1 MQLSSLFCCP
11 APIPIVAWSF
21 IITIALLIIGFA
33 WIAYQNKSK
42 GSDHDNS
49 KNDDLVQQIINLKS
63 ELSAKEERIK
73 ILNEKILETQESK
86 EETEERLT
94 KEFENLAHKILDL
107 NSEKFKKQNKEQ
119 IDTILNPL
127 SEQIEKF
134 KKKVE
139 DTNEKGIERNAM
151 LMQKINSLESLN
163 NKLSQ
168 DALNLTNALKGD
180 SKTQGDWGE
189 NRLELLLEKS
199 GLSNG
204 VHFSTQGGYKDDEGK
219 LKKPDFIIYLPDN
232 KHLIIDSKV
241 SLTAYVDYYNAEDDI
256 TEQQAIKRHLDSI
269 KRHYMELSDKDYPN
283 LYGINAPDH
292 VLMFIP
298 NEPALMLALNEDK
311 NLYINALEKNI
322 VLVSAST
329 LLATLS
335 TVASI
340 WKQEDQKRNA
350 LEIAKEGGL
359 LYDKFEGFVQ
369 DLIKVGKSL
378 KSSKDSYEDAMNKL
392 TDGRGNIIKKI
403 ENLKD
408 LGAKT
413 KKSLPQN
420 IIDRANNDEDN

>member
-1 MQLSSLFCCP
+1 MEF
-11 APIPIVAWSF
+11 F
-21 IITIALLIIGFA
+21 IIITLLLVGFGV
-33 WIAYQNKSK
+33 ITFQNRSK
-42 GSDHDNS
+42 AQETDNS
-49 KNDDLVQQIINLKS
+49 KNNELVQQIIDLKS

-73 ILNEKILETQESK
+73 ILNEKIKEAQETK

-119 IDTILNPL
+119 IDTLLSPL

-139 DTNEKGIERNAM
+139 DTNEKGVERNAM
-151 LMQKINSLESLN
+151 LMQKIISLESLN

-168 DALNLTNALKGD
+168 DALNLANALKGD

-189 NRLELLLEKS
+189 SRLELLLEKS
-199 GLSNG
+199 GLTNG
-204 VHFSTQGGYKDDEGK
+204 VHFSTQAAYKDDEGK
-219 LKKPDFIIYLPDN
+219 LKKPDFIINLPDN

-241 SLTAYVDYYNAEDDI
+241 SLTAYVEYYNAEDEI

-283 LYGINAPDH
+283 LYGINTPDH
-292 VLMFIP
+292 VLMFVP

-311 NLYINALEKNI
+311 NLYLNALEKNI
-322 VLVSAST
+322 VLVSTST

-369 DLIKVGKSL
+369 DLIKVGKSI
-378 KSSKDSYEDAMNKL
+378 KSSKDSYEDAMSKL
-392 TDGRGNIIKKI
+392 TEGRGNIIKKI

-420 IIDRANNDEDN
+420 IIDRANQDEDN

>member
-1 MQLSSLFCCP
+1 MEF
-11 APIPIVAWSF
+11 F
-21 IITIALLIIGFA
+21 IIITLLLVGFGV
-33 WIAYQNKSK
+33 ITFQNRSK
-42 GSDHDNS
+42 AQETDNS
-49 KNDDLVQQIINLKS
+49 KNDESVQQIIYLKS

-73 ILNEKILETQESK
+73 ILNEKIKETQETK

-119 IDTILNPL
+119 IDTLLSPL

-139 DTNEKGIERNAM
+139 DTNEKGVERNAM
-151 LMQKINSLESLN
+151 LMQKIISLESLN

-168 DALNLTNALKGD
+168 DALNLANALKGD

-189 NRLELLLEKS
+189 SRLELLLEKS
-199 GLSNG
+199 GLTNG
-204 VHFSTQGGYKDDEGK
+204 VHFSTQATYKDDEGK
-219 LKKPDFIIYLPDN
+219 LKKPDFIINLPEN

-241 SLTAYVDYYNAEDDI
+241 SLTAYVEYYNAEDEI

-283 LYGINAPDH
+283 LYGINTPDH
-292 VLMFIP
+292 VLMFVP

-311 NLYINALEKNI
+311 NLYLNALEKNI

-369 DLIKVGKSL
+369 DLIKVGKSI
-378 KSSKDSYEDAMNKL
+378 KNSKDSYEDAMSKL
-392 TDGRGNIIKKI
+392 TEGRGNIIKKI

-420 IIDRANNDEDN
+420 IIDRANQDEDN

>member
-1 MQLSSLFCCP
+1 MEF
-11 APIPIVAWSF
+11 F
-21 IITIALLIIGFA
+21 IIITLLLVGFGV
-33 WIAYQNKSK
+33 ITFQNRSK
-42 GSDHDNS
+42 AQETDNS
-49 KNDDLVQQIINLKS
+49 KNNELVQQIIDLKS

-73 ILNEKILETQESK
+73 ILNEKIKEAQGSK

-94 KEFENLAHKILDL
+94 KEFENLAHKILDQ

-119 IDTILNPL
+119 IDTLLSPL

-139 DTNEKGIERNAM
+139 DTNEKGVERNAM
-151 LMQKINSLESLN
+151 LMQKIISLESLN

-168 DALNLTNALKGD
+168 DALNLANALKGD

-189 NRLELLLEKS
+189 SRLELLLEKS
-199 GLSNG
+199 GLTNG
-204 VHFSTQGGYKDDEGK
+204 VHFSTQAAYKDDEGK
-219 LKKPDFIIYLPDN
+219 LKKPDFIINLPDN

-241 SLTAYVDYYNAEDDI
+241 SLTAYVEYYNAEDEI

-283 LYGINAPDH
+283 LYGINTPDH
-292 VLMFIP
+292 VLMFVP

-311 NLYINALEKNI
+311 NLYLNALEKNI

-369 DLIKVGKSL
+369 DLIKVGKSI
-378 KSSKDSYEDAMNKL
+378 KSSKDSYEDAMSKL
-392 TDGRGNIIKKI
+392 TEGRGNIIKKI

-420 IIDRANNDEDN
+420 IIDRANQDEDN

>member
-1 MQLSSLFCCP
+1 MEL
-11 APIPIVAWSF
+11 F
-21 IITIALLIIGFA
+21 IIILLALGFG
-33 WIAYQNKSK
+33 WLVYQNKYQSNEAN
-42 GSDHDNS
+42 SS
-49 KNDDLVQQIINLKS
+49 KNDELIQQVIELKS
-63 ELSAKEERIK
+63 ELSAKDERIK
-73 ILNEKILETQESK
+73 ILNEQLKENQNSK
-86 EETEERLT
+86 EETEKRLA
-94 KEFENLAHKILDL
+94 KEFENLAHKILEL

-119 IDTILNPL
+119 LGDILNPL

-139 DTNEKGIERNAM
+139 ETNEKGVERNAM
-151 LMQKINSLESLN
+151 LIQKINSLESLN
-163 NKLSQ
+163 SKLSQ

-199 GLSNG
+199 GLKNG
-204 VHFSTQGGYKDDEGK
+204 VHYTTQGGYKDEEGK
-219 LKKPDFIIYLPDN
+219 LKKPDFIINLPEN
-232 KHLIIDSKV
+232 KHLIVDSKV
-241 SLTAYVDYYNAEDDI
+241 SLTAYVEYYNAED
-256 TEQQAIKRHLDSI
+256 ENSERLALKKHLDCI
-269 KRHYMELSDKDYPN
+269 KRHYIELSNKDYPS
-283 LYGINAPDH
+283 LYGINTPDH
-292 VLMFIP
+292 VLMFVP

-311 NLYINALEKNI
+311 NLYINALEKHI

-359 LYDKFEGFVQ
+359 LYDKFESFVQ
-369 DLIKVGKSL
+369 DLLKVGKNL
-378 KSSKDSYEDAMNKL
+378 KSSKDSYDEAMNKL
-392 TDGRGNIIKKI
+392 TDGKGNIIRKI

-420 IIDRANNDEDN
+420 ILDRAEKDEDN

>member
-1 MQLSSLFCCP
+1 MEF
-11 APIPIVAWSF
+11 F
-21 IITIALLIIGFA
+21 IIITLLLVGFGL
-33 WIAYQNKSK
+33 ITFQNRSK
-42 GSDHDNS
+42 AQETDNS
-49 KNDDLVQQIINLKS
+49 KNDELVQQIIDLKS

-73 ILNEKILETQESK
+73 ILNEKIKEAQETK

-119 IDTILNPL
+119 IDTLLSPL

-139 DTNEKGIERNAM
+139 DTNEKGVERNAM
-151 LMQKINSLESLN
+151 LMQKIISLESLN

-168 DALNLTNALKGD
+168 DALNLAKALKGD

-189 NRLELLLEKS
+189 SRLELLLEKS
-199 GLSNG
+199 GLTNG
-204 VHFSTQGGYKDDEGK
+204 VHFSTQAAYKDDEGK
-219 LKKPDFIIYLPDN
+219 LKKPDFIINLPDN

-241 SLTAYVDYYNAEDDI
+241 SLTAYVEYYNAEDEI

-283 LYGINAPDH
+283 LYGINTPDH
-292 VLMFIP
+292 VLMFVP

-311 NLYINALEKNI
+311 NLYLNALEKNI

-369 DLIKVGKSL
+369 DLIKVGKSI
-378 KSSKDSYEDAMNKL
+378 KSSKDSYEDAMSKL
-392 TDGRGNIIKKI
+392 TEGRGNIIKKI

-420 IIDRANNDEDN
+420 IIERANQDEDN

>member
-1 MQLSSLFCCP
+1 MEF
-11 APIPIVAWSF
+11 F
-21 IITIALLIIGFA
+21 IIITLLLIGFGL
-33 WIAYQNKSK
+33 ITFQNRSK
-42 GSDHDNS
+42 AQETDNS
-49 KNDDLVQQIINLKS
+49 KNDELVQHIIDLKS

-73 ILNEKILETQESK
+73 ILNEKIKEAQETK

-119 IDTILNPL
+119 IDTLLSPL

-139 DTNEKGIERNAM
+139 DTNEKGVERNAM
-151 LMQKINSLESLN
+151 LMQKIISLESLN

-168 DALNLTNALKGD
+168 DALNLANALKGD

-189 NRLELLLEKS
+189 SRLELLLEKS
-199 GLSNG
+199 GLTNG
-204 VHFSTQGGYKDDEGK
+204 VHFSTQAAYKDDEGK
-219 LKKPDFIIYLPDN
+219 LKKPDFIINLPDN

-241 SLTAYVDYYNAEDDI
+241 SLTAYVEYYNAEDEI
-256 TEQQAIKRHLDSI
+256 TEQQAIKRHIDSI

-283 LYGINAPDH
+283 LYGINTPDH
-292 VLMFIP
+292 VLMFVP

-311 NLYINALEKNI
+311 NLYLNALEKNI

-340 WKQEDQKRNA
+340 WKQEDQKRYA

-369 DLIKVGKSL
+369 DLIKVGKSI
-378 KSSKDSYEDAMNKL
+378 KSSKDSYEDAMSKL
-392 TDGRGNIIKKI
+392 TEGRGNIIKKI

-420 IIDRANNDEDN
+420 IIDRANQDEDN

>member
-1 MQLSSLFCCP
+1 
-11 APIPIVAWSF
+11 
-21 IITIALLIIGFA
+21 
-33 WIAYQNKSK
+33 
-42 GSDHDNS
+42 
-49 KNDDLVQQIINLKS
+49 
-63 ELSAKEERIK
+63 
-73 ILNEKILETQESK
+73 
-86 EETEERLT
+86 
-94 KEFENLAHKILDL
+94 
-107 NSEKFKKQNKEQ
+107 
-119 IDTILNPL
+119 L

-139 DTNEKGIERNAM
+139 DTNEKGVERNAM
-151 LMQKINSLESLN
+151 LMQKIISLESLN

-168 DALNLTNALKGD
+168 DALNLANALKGD

-189 NRLELLLEKS
+189 SRLELLLEKS
-199 GLSNG
+199 GLTNG
-204 VHFSTQGGYKDDEGK
+204 VHFSTQAAYKDDEGK
-219 LKKPDFIIYLPDN
+219 LKKPDFINNLPEN

-241 SLTAYVDYYNAEDDI
+241 SLTAYVEYYNAEDEI

-283 LYGINAPDH
+283 LYGINTPDH
-292 VLMFIP
+292 VLMFVP

-311 NLYINALEKNI
+311 NLYLNALEKNI

-369 DLIKVGKSL
+369 DLIKVGKSI
-378 KSSKDSYEDAMNKL
+378 KSSKDSYEDAMSKL
-392 TDGRGNIIKKI
+392 TEGRGNIIKKI

-420 IIDRANNDEDN
+420 IIDRANQDEDN

>member
-1 MQLSSLFCCP
+1 
-11 APIPIVAWSF
+11 
-21 IITIALLIIGFA
+21 
-33 WIAYQNKSK
+33 
-42 GSDHDNS
+42 
-49 KNDDLVQQIINLKS
+49 LVQQIIDLKS

-73 ILNEKILETQESK
+73 ILNEKIKEAQETK

-119 IDTILNPL
+119 IDTLLSPL

-139 DTNEKGIERNAM
+139 DTNEKGVERNAM
-151 LMQKINSLESLN
+151 LMQKIISLESLN

-168 DALNLTNALKGD
+168 DALNLANALKGD

-189 NRLELLLEKS
+189 SRLELLLEKS
-199 GLSNG
+199 GLTNG
-204 VHFSTQGGYKDDEGK
+204 VHFSTQAAYKDDEGK
-219 LKKPDFIIYLPDN
+219 LKKPDFIINLPDN

-241 SLTAYVDYYNAEDDI
+241 SLTAYVEYYNAEDEI

-283 LYGINAPDH
+283 LYGINTPDH
-292 VLMFIP
+292 VLMFVP

-311 NLYINALEKNI
+311 NLYLNALEKNI

-369 DLIKVGKSL
+369 DLIKVGKSI
-378 KSSKDSYEDAMNKL
+378 KSSKDSYEDAMSKL
-392 TDGRGNIIKKI
+392 TEGRGNIIKKI

-420 IIDRANNDEDN
+420 IIDRANQDEDN

>member
-1 MQLSSLFCCP
+1 MLVGFG
-11 APIPIVAWSF
+11 V
-21 IITIALLIIGFA
+21 ITF
-33 WIAYQNKSK
+33 QNRSK
-42 GSDHDNS
+42 AQETDNS
-49 KNDDLVQQIINLKS
+49 KNDESVQQIIYLKS

-73 ILNEKILETQESK
+73 ILNEKIKETQETK

-119 IDTILNPL
+119 IDTLLSPL

-139 DTNEKGIERNAM
+139 DTNEKGVERNAM
-151 LMQKINSLESLN
+151 LMQKIISLESLN

-168 DALNLTNALKGD
+168 DALNLANALKGD

-189 NRLELLLEKS
+189 SRLELLLEKS
-199 GLSNG
+199 GLTNG
-204 VHFSTQGGYKDDEGK
+204 VHFSTQATYKDDEGK
-219 LKKPDFIIYLPDN
+219 LKKPDFIINLPEN

-241 SLTAYVDYYNAEDDI
+241 SLTAYVEYYNAEDEI

-283 LYGINAPDH
+283 LYGINTPDH
-292 VLMFIP
+292 VLMFVP

-311 NLYINALEKNI
+311 NLYLNALEKNI

-369 DLIKVGKSL
+369 DLIKVGKSI
-378 KSSKDSYEDAMNKL
+378 KNSKDSYEDAMSKL
-392 TDGRGNIIKKI
+392 TEGRGNIIKKI

-420 IIDRANNDEDN
+420 IIDRANQDEDN

>member
-1 MQLSSLFCCP
+1 MEFY
-11 APIPIVAWSF
+11 I
-21 IITIALLIIGFA
+21 IITLLLIGFGV
-33 WIAYQNKSK
+33 ITFQNRSK
-42 GSDHDNS
+42 AQETDNS
-49 KNDDLVQQIINLKS
+49 KNDELVQHIIDLKS

-73 ILNEKILETQESK
+73 ILNEKIKEAQETK

-119 IDTILNPL
+119 IDTLLSPL

-139 DTNEKGIERNAM
+139 DTNEKGVERNAM
-151 LMQKINSLESLN
+151 LMQKIISLESLN

-168 DALNLTNALKGD
+168 DALNLANALKGD

-189 NRLELLLEKS
+189 SRLELLLEKS
-199 GLSNG
+199 GLTNG
-204 VHFSTQGGYKDDEGK
+204 VHFSTQATYKDDEGK
-219 LKKPDFIIYLPDN
+219 LKKPDFIINLPEN
-232 KHLIIDSKV
+232 KQLIIDSKV
-241 SLTAYVDYYNAEDDI
+241 SLTAYVEYYNAEDEI

-283 LYGINAPDH
+283 LYGINTPDH
-292 VLMFIP
+292 VLMFVP

-369 DLIKVGKSL
+369 DLIKVGKSI
-378 KSSKDSYEDAMNKL
+378 KSSKDSYEDAMSKL
-392 TDGRGNIIKKI
+392 TEGRGNIIKKI

-408 LGAKT
+408 LGVKT

-420 IIDRANNDEDN
+420 ITDRANQDEDN

>member
-1 MQLSSLFCCP
+1 MEFL
-11 APIPIVAWSF
+11 
-21 IITIALLIIGFA
+21 ITIILLLSGFGWLA
-33 WIAYQNKSK
+33 FQNRSK
-42 GSDHDNS
+42 AQETDNS
-49 KNDDLVQQIINLKS
+49 KNDELVQQIIDLKS

-73 ILNEKILETQESK
+73 ILNEKIKDVQETK
-86 EETEERLT
+86 KETEERLT
-94 KEFENLAHKILDL
+94 KEFENLANKILDL

-119 IDTILNPL
+119 IDTLLSPL

-139 DTNEKGIERNAM
+139 DTNEKGVERNAM
-151 LMQKINSLESLN
+151 LMQKIISLESLN

-168 DALNLTNALKGD
+168 DALNLANALKGD

-189 NRLELLLEKS
+189 SRLELLLEKS
-199 GLSNG
+199 GLTNG
-204 VHFSTQGGYKDDEGK
+204 VHFSTQAAYKDDEGK
-219 LKKPDFIIYLPDN
+219 LKKPDFIINLPDN

-241 SLTAYVDYYNAEDDI
+241 SLTAYVEYYNAEDEI

-283 LYGINAPDH
+283 LYGINTPDH
-292 VLMFIP
+292 VLMFVP

-311 NLYINALEKNI
+311 NLYLNALEKNI

-369 DLIKVGKSL
+369 DLIKVGKSI
-378 KSSKDSYEDAMNKL
+378 KSSKDSYEDAMSKL
-392 TDGRGNIIKKI
+392 TEGRGNIIKKI

-420 IIDRANNDEDN
+420 IIDRANQDEDN

>member
-1 MQLSSLFCCP
+1 MEF
-11 APIPIVAWSF
+11 F
-21 IITIALLIIGFA
+21 IIITLLLVGFGL
-33 WIAYQNKSK
+33 ITFQNRSK
-42 GSDHDNS
+42 AQETDNS
-49 KNDDLVQQIINLKS
+49 KNDELVQQIIDLKS

-73 ILNEKILETQESK
+73 ILNEKIKEAQETK

-119 IDTILNPL
+119 IDTLLSPL

-139 DTNEKGIERNAM
+139 DTNEKGVERNAM
-151 LMQKINSLESLN
+151 LMQKIISLESLN

-168 DALNLTNALKGD
+168 DALNLANALKGD

-189 NRLELLLEKS
+189 SRLELLLEKS
-199 GLSNG
+199 GLTNG
-204 VHFSTQGGYKDDEGK
+204 VHFSTQAAYKDDEGK
-219 LKKPDFIIYLPDN
+219 LKKPDFIINLPDN

-241 SLTAYVDYYNAEDDI
+241 SLTAYVEYYNAEDEI

-283 LYGINAPDH
+283 LYGINTPDH
-292 VLMFIP
+292 VLMFVP

-311 NLYINALEKNI
+311 NLYLNALEKNI

-378 KSSKDSYEDAMNKL
+378 KSSKDSYEDAMSKL
-392 TDGRGNIIKKI
+392 TEGRGNIIKKI

-420 IIDRANNDEDN
+420 IIDRANQDEDN

>member
-1 MQLSSLFCCP
+1 ME
-11 APIPIVAWSF
+11 F
-21 IITIALLIIGFA
+21 IIIITLLLIGFGV
-33 WIAYQNKSK
+33 ITFQNRSK
-42 GSDHDNS
+42 VQETNNS
-49 KNDDLVQQIINLKS
+49 KNNELIKQIIDLKS

-73 ILNEKILETQESK
+73 ILNEKIKETQEKK

-119 IDTILNPL
+119 IDSLLTPL

-139 DTNEKGIERNAM
+139 DTNEKGVERNAM
-151 LMQKINSLESLN
+151 LMQKIISLESLN

-168 DALNLTNALKGD
+168 DALNLANALKGD

-199 GLSNG
+199 GLTNG
-204 VHFSTQGGYKDDEGK
+204 VHFSTQAAYKDDEGK
-219 LKKPDFIIYLPDN
+219 LKKPDFIINLPDN

-241 SLTAYVDYYNAEDDI
+241 SLTAYVEYYNAEDEI

-283 LYGINAPDH
+283 LYGINTPDH
-292 VLMFIP
+292 VLMFVP

-311 NLYINALEKNI
+311 NLYLNALEKNI

-369 DLIKVGKSL
+369 DLIKVGNSI
-378 KSSKDSYEDAMNKL
+378 KSSKDSYEDAMSKL
-392 TDGRGNIIKKI
+392 TEGRGNIIKKI

-420 IIDRANNDEDN
+420 IIDRANQDEDN

>member
-1 MQLSSLFCCP
+1 MEF
-11 APIPIVAWSF
+11 F
-21 IITIALLIIGFA
+21 IIITLLLVGFGV
-33 WIAYQNKSK
+33 ITFQNRSK
-42 GSDHDNS
+42 AQETDNS
-49 KNDDLVQQIINLKS
+49 KNNELVQQIIDLKS

-73 ILNEKILETQESK
+73 ILNEKIKEAQETK

-119 IDTILNPL
+119 IDTLLSPL

-139 DTNEKGIERNAM
+139 DTNEKGVERNAM
-151 LMQKINSLESLN
+151 LMQKIISLESLN

-168 DALNLTNALKGD
+168 DALNLANALKGD

-189 NRLELLLEKS
+189 SRLELLLEKS
-199 GLSNG
+199 GLTNG
-204 VHFSTQGGYKDDEGK
+204 VHFSTQAAYKDDEGK
-219 LKKPDFIIYLPDN
+219 LKKPDFIINLPDN

-241 SLTAYVDYYNAEDDI
+241 SLTAYVEYYNAEDEI

-283 LYGINAPDH
+283 LYGIKTPDH
-292 VLMFIP
+292 VLMFVP

-311 NLYINALEKNI
+311 NLYLNALEKNI

-369 DLIKVGKSL
+369 DLIKVGKSI
-378 KSSKDSYEDAMNKL
+378 KSSKDSYEDAMSKL
-392 TDGRGNIIKKI
+392 TEGRGNIIKKI

-420 IIDRANNDEDN
+420 IIDRANQDEDN

>member
-1 MQLSSLFCCP
+1 ME
-11 APIPIVAWSF
+11 F

-42 GSDHDNS
+42 GLDLDNP
-49 KNDDLVQQIINLKS
+49 KNDDLVQQIIDLKS

-119 IDTILNPL
+119 IDTLLNPL

-139 DTNEKGIERNAM
+139 DTNEKGVERNAM

-189 NRLELLLEKS
+189 SRLELLLEKS
-199 GLSNG
+199 GLTNG

-219 LKKPDFIIYLPDN
+219 LKKPDFIINLPDN

-241 SLTAYVDYYNAEDDI
+241 SLTAYVEYYNAEDEL

-269 KRHYMELSDKDYPN
+269 KRHYVELSDKDYPN

-292 VLMFIP
+292 VLMFVP

-311 NLYINALEKNI
+311 NLYLNALEKNI

-378 KSSKDSYEDAMNKL
+378 KSSKDSYEDAMSKL
-392 TDGRGNIIKKI
+392 TEGRGNIIKKI

-420 IIDRANNDEDN
+420 IIDRANQDEDN

>member
-1 MQLSSLFCCP
+1 MEFL
-11 APIPIVAWSF
+11 
-21 IITIALLIIGFA
+21 ITIILLLIGFSWLA
-33 WIAYQNKSK
+33 FQNRSK
-42 GSDHDNS
+42 AQETDNS
-49 KNDDLVQQIINLKS
+49 KNNELVQQIIDLKS

-73 ILNEKILETQESK
+73 ILNEKIKEAQETK

-119 IDTILNPL
+119 IDTLLSPL

-139 DTNEKGIERNAM
+139 DTNEKGVERNAM
-151 LMQKINSLESLN
+151 LMQKIISLESLN

-168 DALNLTNALKGD
+168 DALNLANALKGD

-189 NRLELLLEKS
+189 SRLELLLEKS
-199 GLSNG
+199 GLTNG
-204 VHFSTQGGYKDDEGK
+204 VHFSTQAAYKDDEGK
-219 LKKPDFIIYLPDN
+219 LKKPDFIINLPEN

-241 SLTAYVDYYNAEDDI
+241 SLTAYVEYYNAEDEI

-283 LYGINAPDH
+283 LYGINTPDH
-292 VLMFIP
+292 VLMFVP

-311 NLYINALEKNI
+311 NLYLNALEKNI

-369 DLIKVGKSL
+369 DLIKVGKSI
-378 KSSKDSYEDAMNKL
+378 KSSKDSYEDAMSKL
-392 TDGRGNIIKKI
+392 TEGRGNIIKKI

-420 IIDRANNDEDN
+420 IIDRANQDEDN

>member
-1 MQLSSLFCCP
+1 MEF
-11 APIPIVAWSF
+11 F
-21 IITIALLIIGFA
+21 IIITLLLVGFGV
-33 WIAYQNKSK
+33 ITFQNRSK
-42 GSDHDNS
+42 AQETDNS
-49 KNDDLVQQIINLKS
+49 KNNELVQQIIDLKS

-73 ILNEKILETQESK
+73 ILNEKIKEAQETK

-119 IDTILNPL
+119 IDTLLSPL

-139 DTNEKGIERNAM
+139 DTNEKGVERNAM
-151 LMQKINSLESLN
+151 LMQKIISLESLN

-168 DALNLTNALKGD
+168 DALNLANALKGD

-189 NRLELLLEKS
+189 SRLELLLEKS
-199 GLSNG
+199 GLTNG
-204 VHFSTQGGYKDDEGK
+204 VHFSTQAAYKDDEGK
-219 LKKPDFIIYLPDN
+219 LKKPDFIINLPDN

-241 SLTAYVDYYNAEDDI
+241 SLTAYVEYYNAEDEI

-269 KRHYMELSDKDYPN
+269 KRHYKELSDKDYPN
-283 LYGINAPDH
+283 LYGINTPDH
-292 VLMFIP
+292 VLMFVP

-311 NLYINALEKNI
+311 NLYLNALEKNI

-369 DLIKVGKSL
+369 DLIKVGKSI
-378 KSSKDSYEDAMNKL
+378 KSSKDSYEDAMSKL
-392 TDGRGNIIKKI
+392 TEGRGNIIKKI

-420 IIDRANNDEDN
+420 IIDRANQDEDN

>member
-1 MQLSSLFCCP
+1 MEF
-11 APIPIVAWSF
+11 F
-21 IITIALLIIGFA
+21 IIITLLLVGFGV
-33 WIAYQNKSK
+33 ITFQNRANAQET
-42 GSDHDNS
+42 DNS
-49 KNDDLVQQIINLKS
+49 KNDELVQQIIDLKS
-63 ELSAKEERIK
+63 ELSAKEERII
-73 ILNEKILETQESK
+73 ILNEKIKEAQETK
-86 EETEERLT
+86 KETEERLT

-119 IDTILNPL
+119 IDTLLSPL

-139 DTNEKGIERNAM
+139 DTNEKGVERNAM
-151 LMQKINSLESLN
+151 LMQKIISLESLN

-168 DALNLTNALKGD
+168 DALNLANALKGD

-189 NRLELLLEKS
+189 SRLELLLEKS
-199 GLSNG
+199 GLTNG
-204 VHFSTQGGYKDDEGK
+204 VHFSTQAAYKDDEGK
-219 LKKPDFIIYLPDN
+219 LKKPDFIINLPDN

-241 SLTAYVDYYNAEDDI
+241 SLTAYVEYYNAEDEI

-283 LYGINAPDH
+283 LYGINTPDH
-292 VLMFIP
+292 VLMFVP

-311 NLYINALEKNI
+311 NLYLNALEKNI

-369 DLIKVGKSL
+369 DLIKVGKSI
-378 KSSKDSYEDAMNKL
+378 KSSKNSYEDAMSKL
-392 TDGRGNIIKKI
+392 TEGRGNIIKKI

-420 IIDRANNDEDN
+420 IIDRANDDEDN

>member
-1 MQLSSLFCCP
+1 MEF
-11 APIPIVAWSF
+11 F
-21 IITIALLIIGFA
+21 IIITLLLLGFGV
-33 WIAYQNKSK
+33 ITFQNRSKSHET
-42 GSDHDNS
+42 SNS
-49 KNDDLVQQIINLKS
+49 KNDELIQQIIYLKS

-73 ILNEKILETQESK
+73 ILNEKIKEAQETK
-86 EETEERLT
+86 EEIEERLT

-119 IDTILNPL
+119 IDTLLSPL

-139 DTNEKGIERNAM
+139 DTNEKGVERNAM
-151 LMQKINSLESLN
+151 LMQKIISLESLN

-168 DALNLTNALKGD
+168 DALNLANALKGD

-189 NRLELLLEKS
+189 SRLELLLEKS
-199 GLSNG
+199 GLTNG
-204 VHFSTQGGYKDDEGK
+204 VHFSTQAAYKDDEGK
-219 LKKPDFIIYLPDN
+219 LKKPDFIINLPEN

-241 SLTAYVDYYNAEDDI
+241 SLTAYVEYYNAEDEL
-256 TEQQAIKRHLDSI
+256 TEQKAIKRHLDSI

-283 LYGINAPDH
+283 LYGINTPDH
-292 VLMFIP
+292 VLMFVP

-311 NLYINALEKNI
+311 NLYLNALEKNI

-392 TDGRGNIIKKI
+392 TEGRGNIIKKI

-420 IIDRANNDEDN
+420 IIDRANQDEDN

>member
-1 MQLSSLFCCP
+1 MEF
-11 APIPIVAWSF
+11 F
-21 IITIALLIIGFA
+21 IIITLLLIGFGV
-33 WIAYQNKSK
+33 ITFQNRSK
-42 GSDHDNS
+42 AQETDNS
-49 KNDDLVQQIINLKS
+49 KNDELVQHIIDLKS

-73 ILNEKILETQESK
+73 ILNEKIKEAQGSK

-94 KEFENLAHKILDL
+94 KEFENLAHKILDQ

-119 IDTILNPL
+119 IDTLLSPL

-139 DTNEKGIERNAM
+139 DTNEKGVERNAM
-151 LMQKINSLESLN
+151 LMQKIISLESLN

-168 DALNLTNALKGD
+168 DALNLANALKGD

-189 NRLELLLEKS
+189 SRLELLLEKS
-199 GLSNG
+199 GLTNG
-204 VHFSTQGGYKDDEGK
+204 VHFSTQAAYKDDEGK
-219 LKKPDFIIYLPDN
+219 LKKPDFIINLPDN

-241 SLTAYVDYYNAEDDI
+241 SLTAYVEYYNAEDEI

-283 LYGINAPDH
+283 LYGINTPDH
-292 VLMFIP
+292 VLMFVP

-311 NLYINALEKNI
+311 NLYLNALEKNI
-322 VLVSAST
+322 VLLSAST

-369 DLIKVGKSL
+369 DLIKVGKSI
-378 KSSKDSYEDAMNKL
+378 KSSKDSYEDAMSKL
-392 TDGRGNIIKKI
+392 TEGRGNIIKKI

-420 IIDRANNDEDN
+420 IIDRANQDEDN

>member
-1 MQLSSLFCCP
+1 MEL
-11 APIPIVAWSF
+11 F
-21 IITIALLIIGFA
+21 IIILLIIGFG
-33 WIAYQNKSK
+33 WLVYQNKRQTHEGKQSK
-42 GSDHDNS
+42 S
-49 KNDDLVQQIINLKS
+49 DDLIQQIIELKS

-73 ILNEKILETQESK
+73 ILNEKIQVSEDSKQENEK
-86 EETEERLT
+86 RLA
-94 KEFENLAHKILDL
+94 KEFENLANKILEL

-119 IDTILNPL
+119 LGNLLNPL

-134 KKKVE
+134 KRKVE
-139 DTNEKGIERNAM
+139 YTNEKGVERNAM

-163 NKLSQ
+163 SKLSQ

-180 SKTQGDWGE
+180 SKTKGAWGE

-199 GLSNG
+199 GLKSG
-204 VHFSTQGGYKDDEGK
+204 VHFTTQGGYKDEEGK
-219 LKKPDFIIYLPDN
+219 LKKPDFIINLPDN

-241 SLTAYVDYYNAEDDI
+241 SLTAYVEYYNSED
-256 TEQQAIKRHLDSI
+256 ENSEKLALKKHLDSI
-269 KRHYMELSDKDYPN
+269 KRHYVELSDKDYPS
-283 LYGINAPDH
+283 LYGINSPDH
-292 VLMFIP
+292 VLMFVP

-311 NLYINALEKNI
+311 NLYINALEKSI

-359 LYDKFEGFVQ
+359 LYDKFEGFVK
-369 DLIKVGKSL
+369 DLIKVGNSL
-378 KSSKDSYEDAMNKL
+378 KTSKDSYDDAMSKL
-392 TDGRGNIIKKI
+392 TEGKGNIVKKI

-420 IIDRANNDEDN
+420 IIDRANKDEDN

>member
-1 MQLSSLFCCP
+1 MEF
-11 APIPIVAWSF
+11 F
-21 IITIALLIIGFA
+21 IIITFLLLGFGL
-33 WIAYQNKSK
+33 ITFQNRSK
-42 GSDHDNS
+42 AQETGNS
-49 KNDDLVQQIINLKS
+49 RNDELVQQIIELKS

-73 ILNEKILETQESK
+73 ILNEKIKDAQETK
-86 EETEERLT
+86 EETEARLT

-119 IDTILNPL
+119 IDTLLSPL
-127 SEQIEKF
+127 SKQIEKF
-134 KKKVE
+134 KQKV
-139 DTNEKGIERNAM
+139 DDNNEKGIQRNAM
-151 LMQKINSLESLN
+151 LMQKIISLESLN

-168 DALNLTNALKGD
+168 DALNLANALKGD

-189 NRLELLLEKS
+189 SRLELLLEKS
-199 GLSNG
+199 GLTKG
-204 VHFSTQGGYKDDEGK
+204 VHFSTQSAYKDDEGK
-219 LKKPDFIIYLPDN
+219 LKKPDFIINLPEN

-241 SLTAYVDYYNAEDDI
+241 SLTAYVEYYNAEDEI

-283 LYGINAPDH
+283 LYGINTPDH
-292 VLMFIP
+292 VLMFVP

-311 NLYINALEKNI
+311 NLYLNALEKNI

-378 KSSKDSYEDAMNKL
+378 KSSKDSYEDAMSKL
-392 TDGRGNIIKKI
+392 TEGRGNIIKKI

-420 IIDRANNDEDN
+420 IIDRANQDEDN

>member
-1 MQLSSLFCCP
+1 MEF
-11 APIPIVAWSF
+11 F
-21 IITIALLIIGFA
+21 IIITLLLVGFGV
-33 WIAYQNKSK
+33 ITFQNRSK
-42 GSDHDNS
+42 AQETDNS
-49 KNDDLVQQIINLKS
+49 KNDELVKQIIDLKS

-73 ILNEKILETQESK
+73 ILNEKIKEAQETK

-119 IDTILNPL
+119 IDILLSPL

-139 DTNEKGIERNAM
+139 DTNEKGVERNAM
-151 LMQKINSLESLN
+151 LMQKIISLESLN

-168 DALNLTNALKGD
+168 DALNLANALKGD

-189 NRLELLLEKS
+189 SRLELLLEKS
-199 GLSNG
+199 GLTNG
-204 VHFSTQGGYKDDEGK
+204 VHFSTQAAYKDDEGK
-219 LKKPDFIIYLPDN
+219 LKKPDFIINLPDN

-241 SLTAYVDYYNAEDDI
+241 SLTAYVEYYNAEDEI

-283 LYGINAPDH
+283 LYGINTPDH
-292 VLMFIP
+292 VLMFVP

-311 NLYINALEKNI
+311 NLYLNALEKNI

-369 DLIKVGKSL
+369 DLIKVGKSI
-378 KSSKDSYEDAMNKL
+378 KSSKDSYEDAMSKL
-392 TDGRGNIIKKI
+392 TEGRGNIIKKI

-413 KKSLPQN
+413 KKSIPQN
-420 IIDRANNDEDN
+420 IIDRANQDEDN

>member
-1 MQLSSLFCCP
+1 MEY
-11 APIPIVAWSF
+11 F
-21 IITIALLIIGFA
+21 IIITLLLVGFGV
-33 WIAYQNKSK
+33 ITFQNRSK
-42 GSDHDNS
+42 AQETDNS
-49 KNDDLVQQIINLKS
+49 KNDELVQQIIELKS

-73 ILNEKILETQESK
+73 ILNEKIKEAQETK

-119 IDTILNPL
+119 IDTLLSPL

-139 DTNEKGIERNAM
+139 DTNEKGVERNAM
-151 LMQKINSLESLN
+151 LMQKIISLESLN

-168 DALNLTNALKGD
+168 DALNLANALKGD

-189 NRLELLLEKS
+189 SRLELLLEKS
-199 GLSNG
+199 GLTNG
-204 VHFSTQGGYKDDEGK
+204 VHFSTQAAYKDDEGK
-219 LKKPDFIIYLPDN
+219 LKKPDFIINLPDN

-241 SLTAYVDYYNAEDDI
+241 SLTAYVEYYNAEDEI

-269 KRHYMELSDKDYPN
+269 KRHYIELSDKDYPN
-283 LYGINAPDH
+283 LYGINTPDH
-292 VLMFIP
+292 VLMFVP

-311 NLYINALEKNI
+311 NLYLNALEKNI

-359 LYDKFEGFVQ
+359 LYDKFEGFIQ
-369 DLIKVGKSL
+369 DLIKVGKSI
-378 KSSKDSYEDAMNKL
+378 KSSKVSYEDAMSKL
-392 TDGRGNIIKKI
+392 TEGRGNIIKKI

-420 IIDRANNDEDN
+420 IIDRANQDEDN